1 MGGRDYRGSP
11 PPAAGHFAPTDR
23 KWNTSAAD
31 ISSRLGMY
39 IGRCARLAALFLGA
53 AVLLAPVAARAEPDP
68 WLGRD
73 KALHFSASA
82 VIAGAGYGGAS
93 LLTDDRRWRLAAG
106 AGLAIAAG
114 AGKEI
119 ADANGHGDPSW
130 RDFTWDL
137 IGAATGLG
145 IAWLIDRWV
154 TAPRRAPLGA
164 GAAGS
169 E

>member
-1 MGGRDYRGSP
+1 MNTRHSAP
-11 PPAAGHFAPTDR
+11 APAAP
-23 KWNTSAAD
+23 
-31 ISSRLGMY
+31 LL
-39 IGRCARLAALFLGA
+39 C
-53 AVLLAPVAARAEPDP
+53 LLATSLLSPAAARAEPDP

-82 VIAGAGYGGAS
+82 LIAGVGYGGAA

-106 AGLAIAAG
+106 GGLAIAAG

-119 ADANGHGDPSW
+119 ADASGYGDPSW

-145 IAWLIDRWV
+145 VAWLIDHLAA
-154 TAPRRAPLGA
+154 TPRRPAA
-164 GAAGS
+164 HAAGDGS

>member
-1 MGGRDYRGSP
+1 MIALP
-11 PPAAGHFAPTDR
+11 LLPAR
-23 KWNTSAAD
+23 S
-31 ISSRLGMY
+31 
-39 IGRCARLAALFLGA
+39 
-53 AVLLAPVAARAEPDP
+53 ARADAVGGDD

-106 AGLAIAAG
+106 GGLAIAAG

-119 ADANGHGDPSW
+119 ADSYGLGDPSW
-130 RDFTWDL
+130 KDFSWDL
-137 IGAATGLG
+137 IGTATGLG
-145 IAWLIDRWV
+145 IAYLIDRLLA
-154 TAPRRAPLGA
+154 APVHPVRH
-164 GAAGS
+164 S

>member
-1 MGGRDYRGSP
+1 
-11 PPAAGHFAPTDR
+11 
-23 KWNTSAAD
+23 
-31 ISSRLGMY
+31 MY
-39 IGRCARLAALFLGA
+39 IGDRGRAAALLLSLFPALCLGGA
-53 AVLLAPVAARAEPDP
+53 TLLTPVAARAQSDP
-68 WLGRD
+68 WLGPD

-82 VIAGAGYGGAS
+82 LIAGAGYGGAS
-93 LLTDDRRWRLAAG
+93 LLTGDRRWRLAAG

-119 ADANGHGDPSW
+119 SDSYGNGDPSW

-154 TAPRRAPLGA
+154 AAPRRAPLGA
-164 GAAGS
+164 GHS
-169 E
+169 D